1 MLALGDFDGH
11 FGNREISALEAQGYN
26 QQYLGQFAFFPM
38 IRHLITGR
46 EALVAAMTWAPYD
59 LVEQDDRKI
68 VFRRRLA
75 PG

>member
-1 MLALGDFDGH
+1 M
-11 FGNREISALEAQGYN
+11 Q
-26 QQYLGQFAFFPM
+26 
-38 IRHLITGR
+38 TGCCR
-46 EALVAAMTWAPYD
+46 PTRIAAMTWAPYD